1 MLAVPPIVTLTGP
14 QVPPNEENPLSLNCT
29 VTDSFPGLSIAWLK
43 DSNTLVSSGGVEIS
57 TGTPV
62 QNPSTLLYT
71 TTSNLRIQQ
80 VSLGDEGIYTC
91 RTPPVPPVNT
101 ILSSISDSFTVTV
114 QSKSCLTIMASF
126 SIVIVLLDYYLS
138 SYCLLC

>member
-14 QVPPNEENPLSLNCT
+14 QVPPNEENSLSLNCT

-114 QSKSCLTIMASF
+114 QSKSCLTIMSSL

>member
-14 QVPPNEENPLSLNCT
+14 QVPPNEENSLSLNCT
-29 VTDSFPGLSIAWLK
+29 VIDSFPGLSIAWLK

-57 TGTPV
+57 TNTPV
-62 QNPSTLLYT
+62 QNPTTLLYT

-80 VSLGDEGIYTC
+80 VSLEDEDIYTC

-114 QSKSCLTIMASF
+114 QSKSCLTIISSF
-126 SIVIVLLDYYLS
+126 NIVIVLLDYYLS
-138 SYCLLC
+138 SSCLLH